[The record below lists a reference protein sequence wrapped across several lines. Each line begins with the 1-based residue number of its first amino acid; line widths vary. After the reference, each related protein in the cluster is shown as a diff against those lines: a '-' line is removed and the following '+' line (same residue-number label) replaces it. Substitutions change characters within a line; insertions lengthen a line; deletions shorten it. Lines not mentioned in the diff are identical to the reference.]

1 MANAIDAKA
10 FKFFFMLYLAVKT
23 CDLNFNG
30 TYVAPSSSIMDFKIK
45 CMYLYVFSFCL
56 LSSSDKIEGERE
68 NSYLIIAINQ

>member
-30 TYVAPSSSIMDFKIK
+30 TYVAPSSSIMNFKIK
-45 CMYLYVFSFCL
+45 CMYISPRQKYF
-56 LSSSDKIEGERE
+56 K
-68 NSYLIIAINQ
+68 